1 MAISRAKFENIP
13 INLVTAVP
21 SIETYENIK
30 KNKYSY
36 SRLMKRFQ
44 NAELPKHEII
54 DLKKYKLLSKSW
66 ISSKTI
72 EKVKEHVNLG
82 DQVLFF
88 INRRG
93 FAPIVLCKNCL
104 KVYSCPDCSI
114 NLVYHKEKKNL
125 LCHYC
130 GFKSSLNRKC
140 EKNDNCEFVF
150 SGPGVERIAEE
161 VKKIFPNQNSI
172 IFSSDTMN
180 KKSSKN
186 LLEKIVNNDIKIL
199 IGTQLISKGFH
210 FPNLN
215 CIVVIDIDLTS
226 QGHDLRAAEKNLQLY
241 HQLSGRA
248 GRAGKPAKVYF
259 QTYNLKSNLIKQIT
273 NEDPFIFLENELNLR
288 KKNNL
293 PPFERF
299 ISLILTSKNE
309 KKLEKEAHLLR
320 EKLISKIN
328 AKVLGPINAPIY
340 RVRKNF
346 RNRLLIRSK
355 KSFKIQNSLAKIL
368 KNYKLPSEIK
378 LTVDVDPI
386 TFN

>member
-368 KNYKLPSEIK
+368 ENYKLPSEIK